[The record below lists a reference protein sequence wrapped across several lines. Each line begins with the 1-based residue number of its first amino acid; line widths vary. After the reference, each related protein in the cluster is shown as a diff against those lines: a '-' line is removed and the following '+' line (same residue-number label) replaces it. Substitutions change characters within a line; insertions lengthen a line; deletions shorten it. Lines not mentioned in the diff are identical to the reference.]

1 MYAYNNSE
9 IRKPINIYII
19 MTLWYCDNRD
29 HSVKFSHSVMSDFLR
44 PHGLQHARLPCPS
57 STPRAYSNS
66 CPLSWWHHLTILSC
80 RPLILPPSIFP
91 SNRVFSNE
99 SILHS
104 KWPKYWSFNFN
115 ISPSNEYSG
124 LISFISNIL
133 EEISSLSHSVV
144 FLYFFALIAE
154 EGVFFLLFF
163 GTLHSYAYIFPFL
176 LCFSLLFF
184 SKLFVRP
191 PQTAILLFCI
201 SFPWDGLD
209 HCLLYN
215 VTKLLP

>member
-1 MYAYNNSE
+1 MSIE
-9 IRKPINIYII
+9 
-19 MTLWYCDNRD
+19 
-29 HSVKFSHSVMSDFLR
+29 SVT
-44 PHGLQHARLPCPS
+44 PS
-57 STPRAYSNS
+57 NHLIL
-66 CPLSWWHHLTILSC
+66 CHPLL
-80 RPLILPPSIFP
+80 LPPSIFP

-104 KWPKYWSFNFN
+104 RWPKYWSFNFN

-124 LISFISNIL
+124 LISFISNFL

-154 EGVFFLLFF
+154 EGFFFLLFF

-201 SFPWDGLD
+201 SFPWGWSWSLPPVQCHKTPSIVHQGLYLSD
-209 HCLLYN
+209 L
-215 VTKLLP
+215 VP